1 MWKLDQ
7 CEQHKGYYTIGYV
20 DASNEEYG
28 FVMAMY
34 RIDVH
39 GEVDFYYQ
47 YELDDEVVESFES
60 WVLKNILKSEG
71 K

>member
-7 CEQHKGYYTIGYV
+7 CEQHKGYCTIGYV
-20 DASNEEYG
+20 NASNEKYG
-28 FVMAMY
+28 FVMDMY
-34 RIDVH
+34 LIDVH

-60 WVLKNILKSEG
+60 WVLKDILKG
-71 K
+71 KGK

>member
-7 CEQHKGYYTIGYV
+7 CEQHKGYCTIGYV
-20 DASNEEYG
+20 NASNEKYG

-39 GEVDFYYQ
+39 GEVDFYY
-47 YELDDEVVESFES
+47 
-60 WVLKNILKSEG
+60 
-71 K
+71 

>member
-7 CEQHKGYYTIGYV
+7 CEQHKRYFTIGYV
-20 DASNEEYG
+20 GASNEEYG
-28 FVMAMY
+28 FVIAMY

-60 WVLKNILKSEG
+60 WVLKDILKG
-71 K
+71 KGK

>member
-1 MWKLDQ
+1 
-7 CEQHKGYYTIGYV
+7 
-20 DASNEEYG
+20 
-28 FVMAMY
+28 MAMY

-60 WVLKNILKSEG
+60 LVLKDILKG
-71 K
+71 KGK